1 MNNPGLGKFSR
12 TNLSA
17 PQTGCAVEDL
27 WQQGTAAEY
36 GAFLTIGADDECLDT
51 EGLSLGSETLP
62 FGYCFLGPGH
72 LGNGAFIG
80 RSKKNNSPCGLHNEW
95 LGWRNRSHARKDGA
109 DCSVRVSHRL
119 TPTLTGKQWSFDEV
133 PRR

>member
-17 PQTGCAVEDL
+17 PQIGCAVEDL
-27 WQQGTAAEY
+27 WQQGPAAEY
-36 GAFLTIGADDECLDT
+36 GAFLMIRADATDDECLDT

-62 FGYCFLGPGH
+62 FGCCFLGPGH

-80 RSKKNNSPCGLHNEW
+80 RSKKQFPL
-95 LGWRNRSHARKDGA
+95 RPPQRVVRMAKPKTRS
-109 DCSVRVSHRL
+109 
-119 TPTLTGKQWSFDEV
+119 
-133 PRR
+133 